1 MRRRIGGAVRTTFR
15 SLSVRNFRL
24 FFIGQ
29 LISQIG
35 TWLTQIALVLLVLH
49 LTHSGVAIGALVA
62 CQFGP
67 VLLLG
72 AYGGVIADRA
82 DKRRLLLLTQSL
94 QMLQS
99 FTLGALA
106 FMHHPPL
113 AAFFIT
119 ASAGG
124 FLLAFDNP
132 ARRSFVPEMVPSDEV
147 HNAVTLNS
155 ALMTSSRI
163 FGPALAGVL
172 VVTAGYGWAF
182 IIDAVSYLAVLAAL
196 WMMRTEEL
204 FAPPRTIK
212 GRGQVREG
220 LRYVRRVGDLWVP
233 MVMVA
238 LVGTLTFTFSVVLPL
253 FVERTLHGSDGS
265 YTALYSVLSVG
276 SFLGALVT
284 AHRRSVEVR
293 HVVIASFGFGL
304 AMLVFAAMPN
314 LLSAFPVA
322 LLVGFTS
329 IAFMTASTA
338 IVQVRATPN
347 MRGRVLALQSMV
359 LIGSTPIG
367 GPVLGAVCDALGARA
382 GLVIGG
388 LAALAAAFWGRFA
401 SKRRAAPEAI
411 VETPVEALQA
421 EVVGE
426 EMEVV

>member
-82 DKRRLLLLTQSL
+82 DKRRLLLLTQTL

-106 FMHHPPL
+106 FMHDPPL

-182 IIDAVSYLAVLAAL
+182 TIEGVSFIAKLAGL

-204 FAPPRTIK
+204 CSAPRSGK
-212 GRGQVREG
+212 GKGQVREG
-220 LRYVRRVGDLWVP
+220 LRYVRTVGDLWVP

-238 LVGTLTFTFSVVLPL
+238 GAGAPTFNFSVVLPL
-253 FVERTLHGSDGS
+253 FVERTLHGTDGS
-265 YTALYSVLSVG
+265 FTALYSVLSIG
-276 SFLGALVT
+276 SFFGALVT

-293 HVVIASFGFGL
+293 HVVMASFAFGV
-304 AMLVFAAMPN
+304 AMLVFAAMPV

-322 LLVGFTS
+322 LAVGFTS
-329 IAFMTASTA
+329 IAFMTTSTA
-338 IVQVRATPN
+338 IVQVRARPN

-367 GPVLGAVCDALGARA
+367 GPVLGAVCDTLGARA

-388 LAALAAAFWGRFA
+388 LAALAAALWGRMA

>member
-72 AYGGVIADRA
+72 AYGGVVADRA
-82 DKRRLLLLTQSL
+82 DKRRLLLTTQSL

-99 FTLGALA
+99 FALGALA

-113 AAFFIT
+113 AGFYVLAL
-119 ASAGG
+119 AGG
-124 FLLAFDNP
+124 MVLAFDNP

-233 MVMVA
+233 MVM
-238 LVGTLTFTFSVVLPL
+238 
-253 FVERTLHGSDGS
+253 
-265 YTALYSVLSVG
+265 
-276 SFLGALVT
+276 
-284 AHRRSVEVR
+284 
-293 HVVIASFGFGL
+293 
-304 AMLVFAAMPN
+304 
-314 LLSAFPVA
+314 
-322 LLVGFTS
+322 
-329 IAFMTASTA
+329 
-338 IVQVRATPN
+338 
-347 MRGRVLALQSMV
+347 
-359 LIGSTPIG
+359 
-367 GPVLGAVCDALGARA
+367 
-382 GLVIGG
+382 
-388 LAALAAAFWGRFA
+388 
-401 SKRRAAPEAI
+401 
-411 VETPVEALQA
+411 
-421 EVVGE
+421 
-426 EMEVV
+426 

>member
-1 MRRRIGGAVRTTFR
+1 
-15 SLSVRNFRL
+15 
-24 FFIGQ
+24 
-29 LISQIG
+29 
-35 TWLTQIALVLLVLH
+35 
-49 LTHSGVAIGALVA
+49 
-62 CQFGP
+62 
-67 VLLLG
+67 
-72 AYGGVIADRA
+72 
-82 DKRRLLLLTQSL
+82 
-94 QMLQS
+94 
-99 FTLGALA
+99 
-106 FMHHPPL
+106 
-113 AAFFIT
+113 
-119 ASAGG
+119 
-124 FLLAFDNP
+124 
-132 ARRSFVPEMVPSDEV
+132 
-147 HNAVTLNS
+147 
-155 ALMTSSRI
+155 
-163 FGPALAGVL
+163 
-172 VVTAGYGWAF
+172 
-182 IIDAVSYLAVLAAL
+182 
-196 WMMRTEEL
+196 
-204 FAPPRTIK
+204 
-212 GRGQVREG
+212 VREG

-238 LVGTLTFTFSVVLPL
+238 LVGTLTFNFSVVLPL

-265 YTALYSVLSVG
+265 YTAIYSVLSIG

-367 GPVLGAVCDALGARA
+367 GPVLGAVCDTLGARA

-388 LAALAAAFWGRFA
+388 LAALTAALWGRMA
-401 SKRRAAPEAI
+401 SKRRAAPEAM